1 MLFSVIVPVYRV
13 DKYLRKCVDSVLG
26 QTCGDFELILVD
38 DGSPDDCP
46 AICDTYA
53 AADSRVRV
61 IHKANGGPASA
72 RKAALQVAKGAYVVY
87 VDGDD
92 WLTQDA
98 LECLRDA
105 IERSRADVVLPAKR
119 YEYADG
125 ARTVREC
132 LAEGHYC
139 GEALKELV
147 YPLILMDQNMNHLG
161 CQQIGLAIR
170 RTLLYP
176 CQMVVEDDLCFGEDL
191 VCMLEIYRTMNS
203 IYICDQA
210 VYHYRIRDDSL
221 SHRVNEDA
229 YDQLLRLLRTLTQKT
244 FMADGDFSE
253 RVDRYA
259 CFTCFVLMERI
270 VRAKAFCQLGWV
282 KRRMADPLIRG
293 ALLRTRF
300 AKLKAKRR
308 IALYLMRRDML
319 CATYLFLKI
328 YDALKAPIC
337 FVMKRGRRQSEERAM
352 RREAI

>member
-13 DKYLRKCVDSVLG
+13 NKYLRKCVDSVLG

-46 AICDTYA
+46 AICDAYA
-53 AADSRVRV
+53 AADGRVRV

-72 RKAALQVAKGAYVVY
+72 RKTGLQAARGAYVVY

-98 LECLRDA
+98 LECFRDA
-105 IERSRADVVLPAKR
+105 IERSRVDVVLPAKR
-119 YEYADG
+119 YESANG
-125 ARTVREC
+125 TRIVREC

-139 GEALKELV
+139 GDALKERV
-147 YPLILMDQNMNHLG
+147 HPLMLMDKNMNHLG
-161 CQQIGLAIR
+161 YQQIGLAIR

-176 CQMVVEDDLCFGEDL
+176 CQMAVEDDLRFGEDL
-191 VCMLEIYRTMNS
+191 VCMLDVYRTMDS
-203 IYICDQA
+203 IFICDQA

-221 SHRVNEDA
+221 SHRFNEDV
-229 YDQLLRLLRTLTQKT
+229 YNQFLRLLRTLTRKP
-244 FMADGDFSE
+244 FMAEGDFSE
-253 RVDRYA
+253 RVDRYI

-270 VRAKAFCQLGWV
+270 VKARAFRQLEWV

-293 ALLRTRF
+293 ALLKARF
-300 AKLKAKRR
+300 ARLKAKRR
-308 IALYLMRRDML
+308 IALHLMKRDML
-319 CATYLFLKI
+319 RTTYIFLKS

-337 FVMKRGRRQSEERAM
+337 FVLKRGRRSLYESR
-352 RREAI
+352 

>member
-1 MLFSVIVPVYRV
+1 MLFSVIVPVYRA
-13 DKYLRKCVDSVLG
+13 DRYLRKCVDSVLE

-38 DGSPDDCP
+38 DGSPDNCP
-46 AICDTYA
+46 AICDAYA
-53 AADSRVRV
+53 AADGRVRV

-72 RKAALQVAKGAYVVY
+72 RKAALQMARGTYVVY

-125 ARTVREC
+125 TRIVREC

-139 GEALKELV
+139 GEALKERV
-147 YPLILMDQNMNHLG
+147 YPLILMDKNMNHLG
-161 CQQIGLAIR
+161 YQQIGLAIR

-176 CQMVVEDDLCFGEDL
+176 CQMAVEDDLWFGEDL
-191 VCMLEIYRTMNS
+191 VCMLDVYRTMDS

-210 VYHYRIRDDSL
+210 VYHYRIREDSL
-221 SHRVNEDA
+221 IHRFNEEV
-229 YDQLLRLLRTLTQKT
+229 YDQFLRLLRTLRRKT
-244 FMADGDFSE
+244 LMADGDFSE

-270 VRAKAFCQLGWV
+270 VKAKAFCQLGRV

-293 ALLRTRF
+293 ALFRARF

-308 IALYLMRRDML
+308 IALNLMKRDML
-319 CATYLFLKI
+319 CAAYLFLKI

-337 FVMKRGRRQSEERAM
+337 FVMKRGRR
-352 RREAI
+352 